1 MIEFLL
7 YASMSCQDAT
17 KMIGRIQKI
26 TYMSSD
32 QVEEVIEVIRNST
45 PECSWDEN
53 DWRNGA

>member
-32 QVEEVIEVIRNST
+32 QVEEVIEVIHKST
-45 PECSWDEN
+45 PECLWDEN
-53 DWRNGA
+53 D

>member
-17 KMIGRIQKI
+17 KMIGRVQKI

-32 QVEEVIEVIRNST
+32 QVEEVIEVIRKST
-45 PECSWDEN
+45 PECLWDEN
-53 DWRNGA
+53 D